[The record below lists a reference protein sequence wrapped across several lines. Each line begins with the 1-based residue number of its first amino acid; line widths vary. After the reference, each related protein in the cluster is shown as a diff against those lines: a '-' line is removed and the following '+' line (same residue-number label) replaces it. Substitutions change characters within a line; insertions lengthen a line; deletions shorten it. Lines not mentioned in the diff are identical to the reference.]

1 MNPYVEKV
9 LWMIVPLLFS
19 AVTYQWTKVQ
29 TMQEK
34 ILELEAKLSLVVS
47 KDNKVIPSIE
57 AELAREK
64 LRQDMINYD
73 SNNRERIVVLEQQMK
88 NKK

>member
-34 ILELEAKLSLVVS
+34 ILELESKLSLVVS
-47 KDNKVIPSIE
+47 KDNKVIPSVE
-57 AELAREK
+57 SELARER
-64 LRQDMINYD
+64 LRQEVLKYD
-73 SNNRERIVVLEQQMK
+73 SDTRERIIILEQQIK